1 MFKGQHLGSWFS
13 LALGIGAA
21 SFASV
26 SGTSFGDGDEVTEL
40 VEVPK
45 SCVRDENL
53 ASKDIAESPTR
64 SGTPRKG
71 LKTKD

>member
-1 MFKGQHLGSWFS
+1 MS
-13 LALGIGAA
+13 LLPSPYALGIEAA

-45 SCVRDENL
+45 FCVRDENL
-53 ASKDIAESPTR
+53 ASKDIAESPTAIA
-64 SGTPRKG
+64 GTPRKG

>member
-1 MFKGQHLGSWFS
+1 MTNDVFLRRHRGDVFTVKRTTLFLHV
-13 LALGIGAA
+13 ALGIGAA

-45 SCVRDENL
+45 FCVRDGN
-53 ASKDIAESPTR
+53 
-64 SGTPRKG
+64 
-71 LKTKD
+71 